1 MVTMKIDIP
10 FEINEKCYIIINEPH
25 YEKIW
30 NPLNY
35 SLGGDVDGPFD
46 RGHYST
52 KITHSLKVKETKF
65 KFGLLDKYSIDKIY
79 KSKEDADWALLL
91 REKRKGNKT

>member
-1 MVTMKIDIP
+1 MKIDIP
-10 FEINEKCYIIINEPH
+10 FELNEKCYIVVDEPH
-25 YEKIW
+25 CKKIW
-30 NPLNY
+30 IPPDY

-52 KITHSLKVKETKF
+52 QIEYSLKVKEVKF
-65 KFGLLDKYSIDKIY
+65 KFGLLDKYCIDEIY

-91 REKRKGNKT
+91 KEKE